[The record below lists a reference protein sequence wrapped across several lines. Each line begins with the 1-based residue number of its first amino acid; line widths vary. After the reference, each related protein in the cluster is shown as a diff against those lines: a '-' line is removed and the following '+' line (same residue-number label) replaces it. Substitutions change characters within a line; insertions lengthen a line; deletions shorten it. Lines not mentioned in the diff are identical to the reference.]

1 MVGKNNKKL
10 LELKSNPIIKK
21 WRISRLKT
29 GVASI
34 VIFSGVLLSS
44 TIFIPLH
51 TVSAEETVT
60 TTYYDQSKNVSD
72 QLTNINIS
80 ISNNKEKVI
89 FPHNAESL
97 TSNYAFKVPDS
108 VNPKDYFYIDLSENA
123 NFYGVTEANSVTM
136 PNLLAPDNSIIAT
149 GKYDIDT
156 NRIQYE
162 FTDYVA
168 VHDNVSGKISLP
180 IFIDPEVVT
189 NTSYQTITASIG
201 NSKKDLSLLVD
212 YSKNVGPQYNANGAG
227 NIFNVDLNNHNFS
240 HTIYVNS
247 LKQTLGNKSIEI
259 RNQRKEENGYNSEI
273 IYDKTNTQIKVYK
286 VKSNGRLTD
295 SFSIAT
301 NDSLEDVTNQCY
313 IDFYDNKI
321 NISFPSNIDN
331 ETYVVQYTSPY
342 TDKKDIATRVVM
354 YGYSPYQLGNTSWY
368 WDNYV
373 KLTDGNASGD
383 GSVISPDPETP
394 VTPETPDPETP
405 VTPETPDPETPV
417 TPETPDPETP
427 VTPETPDPETPV
439 TPETPDPETPVTP
452 ETPDPET
459 PVTPETP
466 ETPVTP
472 DPETPVTPET
482 PDPETPVTP
491 ETPDPE
497 TPVTPETPDPE
508 TPVTPET
515 PDPETP
521 VTPET
526 PDPETPVTPETPDP
540 ETPVTPETPDPETPV
555 TPETPDPETPVTPET
570 PDPETPVTPETP
582 DPETP
587 VTPETPDPETPVT
600 PETPDPE
607 TPVTPE
613 TPDPET
619 PVTPETPDPET
630 PVTPETPDPETPV
643 TPETPDPETPVT
655 PETPDPETPVTPE
668 TPDPET
674 PVTPENPE
682 PDKPVSLKNTNSKIL
697 ISEKNVSNTNSK
709 SNNTLPQ
716 TGEKESSGVLA
727 GLVILLASIAVGIK
741 LNLKRK
747 NI

>member
-51 TVSAEETVT
+51 TVSAEETVN
-60 TTYYDQSKNVSD
+60 TTYYNQSKNVSD
-72 QLTNINIS
+72 QLTNTSIS
-80 ISNNKEKVI
+80 ISNHNKEKII

-108 VNPKDYFYIDLSENA
+108 VNPKDYFYIDLSKNG
-123 NFYGVTEANSVTM
+123 NFYGITEVNSVAM

-156 NRIQYE
+156 NRIRYE

-168 VHDNVSGKISLP
+168 EHDNVSGKISLP

-201 NSKKDLSLLVD
+201 NSKQDLTLLVD

-273 IYDKTNTQIKVYK
+273 IYDKTNTKIKVYK
-286 VKSNGRLTD
+286 VRANGSLTD

-321 NISFPSNIDN
+321 NINFPSNIDN

-373 KLTDGNASGD
+373 KLTNGNASGD
-383 GSVISPDPETP
+383 GSVVSPDPETP
-394 VTPETPDPETP
+394 VTPEDPDPEKPVNPDPETP
-405 VTPETPDPETPV
+405 VTPEDPDPEKPVNPDPETPV
-417 TPETPDPETP
+417 TPEDPDPEKPVNPDPETP
-427 VTPETPDPETPV
+427 VTPEDPDPEKPVNPNPETPVTPEDPDPEKPVNPDPETPV
-439 TPETPDPETPVTP
+439 TPEDSGKAVT
-452 ETPDPET
+452 
-459 PVTPETP
+459 
-466 ETPVTP
+466 
-472 DPETPVTPET
+472 
-482 PDPETPVTP
+482 
-491 ETPDPE
+491 
-497 TPVTPETPDPE
+497 
-508 TPVTPET
+508 
-515 PDPETP
+515 
-521 VTPET
+521 
-526 PDPETPVTPETPDP
+526 
-540 ETPVTPETPDPETPV
+540 
-555 TPETPDPETPVTPET
+555 
-570 PDPETPVTPETP
+570 
-582 DPETP
+582 
-587 VTPETPDPETPVT
+587 
-600 PETPDPE
+600 
-607 TPVTPE
+607 
-613 TPDPET
+613 
-619 PVTPETPDPET
+619 
-630 PVTPETPDPETPV
+630 
-643 TPETPDPETPVT
+643 
-655 PETPDPETPVTPE
+655 
-668 TPDPET
+668 
-674 PVTPENPE
+674 
-682 PDKPVSLKNTNSKIL
+682 LKNTTPKTL
-697 ISEKNVSNTNSK
+697 ITEKNMSNNNSK

-716 TGEKESSGVLA
+716 TGEKESSGILA
-727 GLVILLASIAVGIK
+727 GLVILLSSIAVGIK
-741 LNLKRK
+741 LNRKRK